1 MFHWSNIVKKLCKVE
16 RGWRYWRGLL
26 IEVCVCVCVET
37 ERDRERERGGGERQT
52 SLCGTTVLVLLMQ
65 YSRLVLCKSFLC
77 ECKCSKISNFWLDKS
92 LNLIIPAAAFFITSF
107 LAQLNQFMVFFRYII
122 FLFFFLLLLLQLIW
136 IFRMTFTIKY
146 VCRHCQKAL

>member
-1 MFHWSNIVKKLCKVE
+1 MCFTGAILSKSYVK
-16 RGWRYWRGLL
+16 WREADGIGEDCLSKC
-26 IEVCVCVCVET
+26 VCVCVCVET

-122 FLFFFLLLLLQLIW
+122 FLFFF
-136 IFRMTFTIKY
+136 Y
-146 VCRHCQKAL
+146 YCYCN